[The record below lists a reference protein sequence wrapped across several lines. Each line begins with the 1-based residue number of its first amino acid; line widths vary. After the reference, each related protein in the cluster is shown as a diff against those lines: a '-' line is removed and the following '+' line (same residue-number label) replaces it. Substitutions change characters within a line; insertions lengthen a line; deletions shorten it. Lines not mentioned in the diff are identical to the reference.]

1 MVRVKVDKSD
11 LGVFSK
17 LYIIIHLI
25 LIEYNI
31 NRFFFSTKLMS
42 FICELVESSTSI
54 QQQVIAGRGF
64 LVISHLL
71 GRSSPRLHL
80 TSDLLNTFLKL
91 TKYLVT
97 CPSNNTDLLLK
108 QLLDH
113 CLFNPSLWIH
123 TPAPVQTK
131 LYAYLATDFL
141 ADTQIYSN
149 VRRVSTVLQTMHTLK
164 YYYWIVD
171 PRDVTGIVPK
181 GTGKF
186 VMNVDVLLNEVKAI
200 FKRANNCKLSF
211 YTL

>member
-1 MVRVKVDKSD
+1 
-11 LGVFSK
+11 
-17 LYIIIHLI
+17 
-25 LIEYNI
+25 
-31 NRFFFSTKLMS
+31 MS

-71 GRSSPRLHL
+71 SRSSPRIHL
-80 TSDLLNTFLKL
+80 TNDLLNTFLKL

-97 CPSNNTDLLLK
+97 CPSSNTDLLLK

-113 CLFNPSLWIH
+113 CLFNPALWIH
-123 TPAPVQTK
+123 TPAPVQTR

-141 ADTQIYSN
+141 SDTQIYSN

-171 PRDVTGIVPK
+171 PRDLTGITPK
-181 GTGKF
+181 GTGNSIIE
-186 VMNVDVLLNEVKAI
+186 NVNFLLMWGKNY
-200 FKRANNCKLSF
+200 CSF
-211 YTL
+211 RICLNTKSTYKS

>member
-1 MVRVKVDKSD
+1 
-11 LGVFSK
+11 
-17 LYIIIHLI
+17 
-25 LIEYNI
+25 
-31 NRFFFSTKLMS
+31 MS

-186 VMNVDVLLNEVKAI
+186 VMKVDVLFTQKDIKHCLKTKEI
-200 FKRANNCKLSF
+200 
-211 YTL
+211 